1 MNVNDEQQ
9 PPDSS
14 ESDDDSN
21 DSVDDEEPELPSQI
35 KFFGDPPSSPRQSS
49 SSSTSATSSSSS
61 SSARSDNT
69 TAAKSN
75 SDTSSSSSSIPSIP
89 DVIPSSLTSSFDEDS
104 ANFEELPLF
113 PLQLV
118 MSPGSFVPLHIF
130 ESRYRLLFSRLRDRA
145 AAGGPSEGRFGIVL
159 SGERL
164 ALIGC
169 IAEVVRFEGLPDG
182 RMLTN
187 NVGRQRFRIVRI
199 VEEKPYIIAKVAPVH
214 DDMPSENLM
223 PLAVDVWKT
232 LSDVLDISNR
242 LYDKKHELSVALK
255 KNNPGDD
262 GQALLPR
269 DGGEEEN
276 GKQTGSGSEK
286 ATAVPKGW
294 PCPRRI
300 EEFSFAVC
308 DILDNSIT
316 GQQLMLQTTSTSE
329 RLRKQLKTLSMA
341 RQYLAAQMVIKD
353 AGLK

>member
-9 PPDSS
+9 PPNSGPDKD
-14 ESDDDSN
+14 SDDSM
-21 DSVDDEEPELPSQI
+21 DDEEPELPSQI

-49 SSSTSATSSSSS
+49 SSSSSASATSSSSS
-61 SSARSDNT
+61 VRSDDT

-75 SDTSSSSSSIPSIP
+75 SDASSSSSPSIPSIP
-89 DVIPSSLTSSFDEDS
+89 DVIPSSLTSSFDDDS
-104 ANFEELPLF
+104 AKFEELPLF

-145 AAGGPSEGRFGIVL
+145 AAGGQSEGRFGIVL

-169 IAEVVRFEGLPDG
+169 IAEVVRFDGLPDG
-182 RMLTN
+182 RILTN
-187 NVGRQRFRIVRI
+187 NVGRHRFRIVRI

-214 DDMPSENLM
+214 DDTPSENLM

-232 LSDVLDISNR
+232 LTDVLDISNR

-255 KNNPGDD
+255 KNNPGND

-269 DGGEEEN
+269 DEEER
-276 GKQTGSGSEK
+276 GKQTDGGSENV
-286 ATAVPKGW
+286 AAVPKGW
-294 PCPRRI
+294 PCPRRV

-329 RLRKQLKTLSMA
+329 RLGKQLKTLSMA